1 MLILIALL
9 ASHCVV
15 LASPRTSLPP
25 PTGIVLCS
33 PEDPASLTCAA
44 EIARM
49 LAQELEGTVRVR
61 HLVPPGGTGTWE
73 SAPEKV
79 SEAIKALAKEEGV
92 LNAAVVNIP
101 AALMLRFRNDAKNR
115 AAAGSVRDR
124 AARLSNAL
132 KNGANA
138 TVTASRA
145 PAAACDVCTAS
156 DYSGAGVRPSD
167 LSCLSGAVVAGPVEA
182 LQHMLAEVGA
192 AARAHNQPRPCNA
205 DSAVQ
210 HYASTFPKRLREAQ
224 PGTLTS
230 FATAA
235 EGCLALDARLDA
247 LFIKAEAPACAAE
260 MQLRILDELRRDAL
274 IDLANANVTAPVAG
288 ARQANATTPR
298 KGGRKLSR
306 TAQLVLTSILM
317 LAAVAVAVLVVLWA
331 SRTIT
336 RRSMRYRP
344 PPAPI
349 RKRTTTYATIIH
361 LRL

>member
-1 MLILIALL
+1 MLLLIAFMV
-9 ASHCVV
+9 SQCV
-15 LASPRTSLPP
+15 LRASPETSLLPP
-25 PTGIVLCS
+25 LGIVLCS
-33 PEDPASLTCAA
+33 LEDPASLARAA
-44 EIARM
+44 ELARL
-49 LAQELEGTVRVR
+49 LARELGSTVRVR
-61 HLVPPGGTGTWE
+61 HVFPAGGTGTWE

-79 SEAIKALAKEEGV
+79 SEAIKALAEEEGV

-101 AALMLRFRNDAKNR
+101 AAFVLPFRSDARNR
-115 AAAGSVRDR
+115 AAAGSVQDR
-124 AARLSNAL
+124 AARLAGAL
-132 KNGANA
+132 KTGANA
-138 TVTASRA
+138 TVTAARA
-145 PAAACDVCTAS
+145 PAAACDVCTAA
-156 DYSGAGVRPSD
+156 DYAGAGVRPSD

-182 LQHMLAEVGA
+182 LRHMLAEVRA

-210 HYASTFPKRLREAQ
+210 HYASTFPERLREAQ

-235 EGCLALDARLDA
+235 EGCFALDARLDA

-260 MQLRILDELRRDAL
+260 MQLRILDELRRDAPL
-274 IDLANANVTAPVAG
+274 DPAIANVTAPVAG

-306 TAQLVLTSILM
+306 TARLVLTSILM

-344 PPAPI
+344 PPTPI
-349 RKRTTTYATIIH
+349 RKRTTTYATIIYS
-361 LRL
+361 RL